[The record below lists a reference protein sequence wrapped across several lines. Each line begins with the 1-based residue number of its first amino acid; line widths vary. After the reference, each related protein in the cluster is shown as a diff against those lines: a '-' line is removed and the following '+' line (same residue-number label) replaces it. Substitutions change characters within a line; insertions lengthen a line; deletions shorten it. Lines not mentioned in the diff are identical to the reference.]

1 MKQFVKSMFPL
12 LGLVLCLTLTSC
24 PDDPEFE
31 GPEFEMSLNKTTLA
45 LEVGKSETLVVSYNP
60 SDTPNQGH
68 SWGSSK
74 PEIATVDET
83 GKVTAKAI
91 GECTV
96 TARSLTGNVTATC
109 KVQVVDKIVRVTSV
123 SLNKT
128 SATLAIGEKLTLEAN
143 VLPSNATNK
152 GVKWSSSSNEIA
164 MVDSKGEVTAV
175 SEGEAT
181 ITVTTD
187 DNSKKATCKL
197 NIVPAGVKF
206 SEPTIENITSNS
218 AYITGTVEPIGVKI
232 SEMGICCS
240 TKSTPTVDSGKIM
253 LSTTGGNI
261 AVTIEKLNPETTY
274 YLRFYAI
281 VNGIVKYG
289 NQTVFE
295 TLPAVTISAPTFTDV
310 MAHSATVK
318 GTISA
323 NGSTLTETGIVYSKT
338 SMPTVADTKVAVS
351 SEKIAYSLMEL
362 EASTTYYVRIYA
374 IIGDKTYYGEQAEL
388 VTCDELITHF
398 EPHII
403 SHNYVYLKSV
413 APKGYKTINICYGT
427 NPNPKITD
435 NIAVVTCSGDNMF
448 VNLPGLNGNTTYY
461 LRSYYQEGTKF
472 IYSNDEIEFSTVG
485 TKNIYVSNMT
495 YSFYRMGS
503 YSYYWGL
510 ECKVTFKTAL
520 EGEFHWRTGTDTYLC
535 KSSTLTSSN
544 KVSEVYFSGNTSLI
558 YQIVAKSSILG
569 YTPSSFTFY
578 NNEQLITHIP
588 TGVKYYIRIPSV
600 EKTYKTSG
608 AASYDNK

>member
-1 MKQFVKSMFPL
+1 MKQFVRSMFPL

-68 SWGSSK
+68 TWGSSK

-91 GECTV
+91 GECTI
-96 TARSLTGNVTATC
+96 TARSLTGNVSTTC
-109 KVQVVDKIVRVTSV
+109 KVQVVDKIIRVTSV

-128 SATLAIGEKLTLEAN
+128 SATLAIGEKLTLEATI
-143 VLPSNATNK
+143 LPSNATNK

-164 MVDSKGEVTAV
+164 KVDSKGEVTAV
-175 SEGEAT
+175 AEGEAT

-218 AYITGTVEPIGVKI
+218 AYITGTVEPIGVKVT
-232 SEMGICCS
+232 EMGICCS
-240 TKSTPTVDSGKIM
+240 TKSTPTVETGKIM

-281 VNGIVKYG
+281 VDGIVKYG

-338 SMPTVADTKVAVS
+338 SMPTVADTKVVVS
-351 SEKIAYSLMEL
+351 SENISYSLMEL

-388 VTCDELITHF
+388 VTIDELKTHF
-398 EPHII
+398 EPYEFLLKLGGNCDI
-403 SHNYVYLKSV
+403 SLSSM
-413 APKGYKTINICYGT
+413 APKGYKTINVCYGT
-427 NPNPKITD
+427 NPEPKIT
-435 NIAVVTCSGDNMF
+435 NNA
-448 VNLPGLNGNTTYY
+448 
-461 LRSYYQEGTKF
+461 K
-472 IYSNDEIEFSTVG
+472 
-485 TKNIYVSNMT
+485 
-495 YSFYRMGS
+495 
-503 YSYYWGL
+503 
-510 ECKVTFKTAL
+510 
-520 EGEFHWRTGTDTYLC
+520 
-535 KSSTLTSSN
+535 TLTVESDGKIYLKMN
-544 KVSEVYFSGNTSLI
+544 SLDCNR
-558 YQIVAKSSILG
+558 
-569 YTPSSFTFY
+569 T
-578 NNEQLITHIP
+578 
-588 TGVKYYIRIPSV
+588 YYIRSYSKIGSKIEYSKDIVAIKPPIFNKNSDIV
-600 EKTYKTSG
+600 FPFWENGKVGFLFNSERINYYYYVDINYNVQDRDTYYWESSTNKDTKFYYHGESDDYANTIYTSYAG
-608 AASYDNK
+608 IVTVCSDFKDRYCCRVSLTNIETNVKYILEWTY